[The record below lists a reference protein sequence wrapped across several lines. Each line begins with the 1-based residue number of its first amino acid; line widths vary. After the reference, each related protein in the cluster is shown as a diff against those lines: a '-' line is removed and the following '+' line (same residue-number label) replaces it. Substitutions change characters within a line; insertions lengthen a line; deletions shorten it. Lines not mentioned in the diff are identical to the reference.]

1 MAVHFLHRPLN
12 PDVHMI
18 HSKFLGYF
26 DAVARQGSIRRAAAV
41 LNVCSTTV
49 TRKLKDVERD
59 LGVKLLDRTPDGVVL
74 TAAGSIVVEHCRK
87 TLYDFEQLRAV
98 VDDIRSARSG
108 HIQLMVIDSAALGL
122 VPDVLRDFSADY
134 PGVTYSVTTGQPDEI
149 VDAVAEGAV
158 DIGLSF
164 SNENHPSIRSMFEK
178 AAPIGAVMRSDH
190 PLAERAELTIG
201 DLENYLLVRSIDGRG
216 HHSLLDEAIAGA
228 TASLSTKVFTDSLPI
243 AKKTIEGGQVIGLYT
258 KLGFRDEI
266 DAGALRYLP
275 VANDFL
281 KSLSVGILIS
291 AKRSLSPM
299 EHMLA
304 TQIGKALTRVQLD
317 Y

>member
-1 MAVHFLHRPLN
+1 
-12 PDVHMI
+12 MI

-26 DAVARQGSIRRAAAV
+26 DAVARQGSIRKAAAV

-74 TAAGSIVVEHCRK
+74 TPAGSFVVEHCRK

-108 HIQLMVIDSAALGL
+108 HIQLMIIDSAALEL
-122 VPDVLRDFSADY
+122 VPGVLREFSADY
-134 PGVTYSVTTGQPDEI
+134 PGVTYSVTTGEPDEI

-158 DIGLSF
+158 NIGLSF
-164 SNENHPSIRSMFEK
+164 SNGNHPGIRFMFEQ
-178 AAPIGAVMRSDH
+178 AAPLGAVMRSDH
-190 PLAERAELTIG
+190 PLAERNELMID
-201 DLENYLLVRSIDGRG
+201 DLENYLLVRTMDGRG
-216 HHSLLDEAIAGA
+216 HRSLLDEAIAGA
-228 TASLSTKVFTDSLPI
+228 TASLSTKLFTDSLPV
-243 AKKTIEGGQVIGLYT
+243 AKKAIESGPVIGLYT

-266 DAGALRYLP
+266 EAGVLRYLP
-275 VANDFL
+275 IANEFL
-281 KSLSVGILIS
+281 KSLNVGILIS
-291 AKRSLSPM
+291 AKRSLSPF
-299 EHMLA
+299 EHVLA
-304 TQIGKALTRVQLD
+304 TQIGKALTRVRLD

>member
-1 MAVHFLHRPLN
+1 MPVHFLHRMVN
-12 PDVHMI
+12 PDTLMI

-26 DAVARQGSIRRAAAV
+26 DAVARQGSIRKAAAV
-41 LNVCSTTV
+41 LNVSSTTV
-49 TRKLKDVERD
+49 TRKLRDVERD
-59 LGVKLLDRTPDGVVL
+59 LGVKLLERTPDGVLL
-74 TAAGSIVVEHCRK
+74 TAAGSIIVEHCRK

-108 HIQLMVIDSAALGL
+108 HIRLMVIDSAALEL
-122 VPDVLRDFSADY
+122 VPDVLGEFSNDN

-149 VDAVAEGAV
+149 VEAVAGGTV

-164 SNENHPSIRSMFEK
+164 SNESRPNIRSMFDK

-190 PLAERAELTIG
+190 PLAERTELAVA
-201 DLENYLLVRSIDGRG
+201 DLESYLLVRSMDGRG
-216 HHSLLDEAIAGA
+216 HHSLIDEAIAGA
-228 TASLSTKVFTDSLPI
+228 TVSLATRVFTDSMPI
-243 AKKTIEGGQVIGLYT
+243 AKKIIASGHVIGLYT

-266 DAGALRYLP
+266 DAGELRYLP
-275 VANDFL
+275 VASDFL
-281 KSLSVGILIS
+281 KSLSVGLLIS
-291 AKRSLSPM
+291 TKRSLSPM

-304 TQIGKALTRVQLD
+304 TQIGKALTRIQLD